1 MPLVNEIRKQG
12 RSVEVEFDDGST
24 LRCDRGFSLARSLA
38 VGQTIDSAI
47 LDRLREQALRH
58 DASLSAKRWLSA
70 RPRSRVDIARRL
82 NRRGIPETIVEETLA
97 EMERRGLLN
106 DRAYARLWADGRTLS
121 RPRSSRMVRS
131 ELIAQGVDGA
141 LATEAVEEIDDNA
154 NALTLARKR
163 ARHFQGEYAVYQR
176 RTSAALMRRGFS
188 HEIVRSAMQTAWD
201 ERDDD

>member
-12 RSVEVEFDDGST
+12 RSVEVEFDDGSI
-24 LRCDRGFSLARSLA
+24 LRCDRSFSLARSLA

-47 LDRLREQALRH
+47 LGRLSEQALRH
-58 DASLSAKRWLSA
+58 DASTSAKRWLSA

-82 NRRGIPETIVEETLA
+82 SRRGIPETIVEETLA
-97 EMERRGLLN
+97 ELERRGHLN
-106 DRAYARLWADGRTLS
+106 DRAYARLWADGRTHS

-154 NALTLARKR
+154 LALSLARKR
-163 ARHFQGEYAVYQR
+163 AGRFQGEYAVYQR

-188 HEIVRSAMQTAWD
+188 HEIVRSVVRTAWD
-201 ERDDD
+201 ERDDG